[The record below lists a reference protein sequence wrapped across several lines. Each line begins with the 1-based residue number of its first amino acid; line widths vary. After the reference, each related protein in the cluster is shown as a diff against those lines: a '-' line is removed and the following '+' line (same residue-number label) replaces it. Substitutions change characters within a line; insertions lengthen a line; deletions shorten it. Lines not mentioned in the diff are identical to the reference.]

1 MAQNKLAQST
11 AARWVDLL
19 KSDSVS
25 KQETDEKVDT
35 AHALQASVTAAKA
48 KLAHLQELVG
58 FERIIAPFD
67 GTISA
72 RATDIGALINAGS
85 NPNAK
90 PLFRIV
96 QTNPLRVYVKIPQA
110 YSSIIKPNMVVS
122 LHFAEHPGVSFP
134 AKLLQTAGAMNP
146 ISRTLLAQFVV
157 NNKQNELLAG
167 GYTSVHFKMPTSL
180 QTIRLPVNTLLFRA
194 QGLQVATLDKNNQVV
209 LKSITISRDFGHYV
223 EIRSGIKPGE
233 RIILNPSDSIFN
245 GEKVRPNVPSSN
257 DLKKPLN
264 PSQKGQ

>member
-1 MAQNKLAQST
+1 
-11 AARWVDLL
+11 
-19 KSDSVS
+19 
-25 KQETDEKVDT
+25 
-35 AHALQASVTAAKA
+35 
-48 KLAHLQELVG
+48 
-58 FERIIAPFD
+58 
-67 GTISA
+67 
-72 RATDIGALINAGS
+72 
-85 NPNAK
+85 
-90 PLFRIV
+90 
-96 QTNPLRVYVKIPQA
+96 
-110 YSSIIKPNMVVS
+110 
-122 LHFAEHPGVSFP
+122 
-134 AKLLQTAGAMNP
+134 MNP